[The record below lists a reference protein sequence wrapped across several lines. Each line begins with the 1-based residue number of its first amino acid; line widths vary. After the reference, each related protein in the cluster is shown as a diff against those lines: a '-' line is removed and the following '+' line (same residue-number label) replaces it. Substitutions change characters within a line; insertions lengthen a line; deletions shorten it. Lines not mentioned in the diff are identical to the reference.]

1 MSAVDEDFAQ
11 LVRAAGR
18 RPQVSHAVHALYD
31 DVEAEI
37 AAARPVCIASGR
49 CCHFEE
55 YGHRLYVTTIELAT
69 FWADETNAAT
79 HSPRPS
85 TFTSQLSIRSSGPA
99 AGIPTVTAGGCAF
112 QIGKLCGVH
121 TRRPMGCRI
130 FHCDANWSVSQPD
143 RYERFHA
150 RLKALHADLD
160 VPYHYMEWRHALA
173 ITGLGP

>member
-1 MSAVDEDFAQ
+1 MSAVDDDFAE

-18 RPQVSHAVHALYD
+18 RPEVSDAVHALYD
-31 DVEAEI
+31 ELDAEI

-69 FWADETNAAT
+69 FWADETNAPAR
-79 HSPRPS
+79 SPRAS
-85 TFTSQLSIRSSGPA
+85 TLNSRLSTLSGGPA
-99 AGIPTVTAGGCAF
+99 AGGCAF
-112 QIGKLCGVH
+112 QIGKLCSVH

-160 VPYHYMEWRHALA
+160 VPYHYMEWRHALVIA
-173 ITGLGP
+173 GLGS